1 MFSEPKPLDPQVL
14 AEAER
19 LALEG
24 ADREVVLTFLRGKGF
39 GKIDTINTVRRL
51 HGLSMQDAKKL
62 IDESETWS
70 DRFQQDADFHEL
82 AERALRQEIA
92 LDNPDPPESKH

>member
-1 MFSEPKPLDPQVL
+1 
-14 AEAER
+14 
-19 LALEG
+19 
-24 ADREVVLTFLRGKGF
+24 
-39 GKIDTINTVRRL
+39 
-51 HGLSMQDAKKL
+51 MQDAKKL

-92 LDNPDPPESKH
+92 LDNPDLPKSKH